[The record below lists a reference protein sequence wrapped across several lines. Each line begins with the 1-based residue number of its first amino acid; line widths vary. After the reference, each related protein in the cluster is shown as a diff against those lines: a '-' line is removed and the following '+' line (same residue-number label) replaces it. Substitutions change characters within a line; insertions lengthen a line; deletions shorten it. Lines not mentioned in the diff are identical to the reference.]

1 MAWTG
6 AITNKGREL
15 LTAWTGEAQLAFEGA
30 QAGQG
35 VVEISQLAAQTALT
49 NKRQD
54 GGIVGKETA
63 ESGVRLK
70 IRFTAADEAY
80 EMTQIGVLA
89 SVDSGDPVLL
99 ALFQQDE
106 GIPIP
111 SFADSPDFA
120 YTFYALIVCSNT
132 EDWEVRIDTSA
143 LATVGDVQEG
153 MEAVLQECIPRTQ
166 LGQPYGAASLDGGGK
181 LPATQLPAVIDC
193 GVWDNTPPE
202 KIVIHDA
209 NPLAHQNLLVDG
221 NNAVGVDNSQ
231 TLEEHMT
238 NPYAHQNLIVDG
250 NNT

>member
-1 MAWTG
+1 MAWIGTV
-6 AITNKGREL
+6 TDEGRKL
-15 LTAWTGEAQLAFEGA
+15 LTAWAGESLLAFEGA

-35 VVEISQLAAQTALT
+35 LVDSSQLAAQTALT
-49 NKRQD
+49 DRQQD

-111 SFADSPDFA
+111 SFSDSPDFA
-120 YTFYALIVCSNT
+120 YTFYALITCSNT
-132 EDWEVRIDTSA
+132 ENWEVQIDTSA

-153 MEAVLQECIPRTQ
+153 MDAVRQECIPRSQ

-202 KIVIHDA
+202 NIFIHDA

-231 TLEEHMT
+231 TLEEHMAT
-238 NPYAHQNLIVDG
+238 PYAHQNLVVDG

>member
-1 MAWTG
+1 M
-6 AITNKGREL
+6 
-15 LTAWTGEAQLAFEGA
+15 
-30 QAGQG
+30 
-35 VVEISQLAAQTALT
+35 VEISQLAAQTALT
-49 NKRQD
+49 SKRQD

-63 ESGVRLK
+63 EGGVRLK

-89 SVDSGDPVLL
+89 SVDGGDPVLL

-153 MEAVLQECIPRTQ
+153 MEAVLQECIPRAQ
-166 LGQPYGAASLDGGGK
+166 LGQPNGAASLDGGGK
-181 LPATQLPAVIDC
+181 LPSAQLPVVIDC
-193 GVWDNTPPE
+193 GVWGSAPPE
-202 KIVIHDA
+202 DIAAHNA
-209 NPLAHQNLLVDG
+209 APLAHQALIVDG
-221 NNAVGVDNSQ
+221 NNVNGIDVSQ
-231 TLEEHMT
+231 TLEEHMA

>member
-49 NKRQD
+49 SKRQD

-111 SFADSPDFA
+111 GFADSPDFA
-120 YTFYALIVCSNT
+120 YTFYALITCSNT
-132 EDWEVRIDTSA
+132 ENWEVQIDTSA

-153 MEAVLQECIPRTQ
+153 MEAVLQECIPRSQ
-166 LGQPYGAASLDGGGK
+166 LGQPNGAASLDSGGK
-181 LPATQLPAVIDC
+181 IPAAQLPTVIDC
-193 GVWDNTPPE
+193 GVWGTLPE
-202 KIVIHDA
+202 DVAAHNA
-209 NPLAHQNLLVDG
+209 APMAHQALIVDG
-221 NNAVGVDNSQ
+221 NNANGVDASQ